1 MLLLLAFLLDFCQA
15 QLQKICQ
22 LHLRRGHAFAWAW
35 SAHYFSLL
43 PLHPRPALPCTALPC
58 SARQMSDNCLCVS
71 VCHMWLPQRC
81 CMHSWIWIKKN
92 IFEKLK
98 RSMAL
103 GAFRAIGG
111 GQQMAHSQLSDQS
124 RIMIDIELALCFLHF
139 PRLVPLKVQTHST
152 NPLTLLVSSRLLQ
165 LLTNRGSSSNNF
177 SCEIHNKW

>member
-1 MLLLLAFLLDFCQA
+1 MLGLGLLTTSPSCPYT
-15 QLQKICQ
+15 
-22 LHLRRGHAFAWAW
+22 H
-35 SAHYFSLL
+35 
-43 PLHPRPALPCTALPC
+43 ALPCPALHDRC
-58 SARQMSDNCLCVS
+58 QTIVCVCLSATCG
-71 VCHMWLPQRC
+71 CHNVAACIVEYEL
-81 CMHSWIWIKKN
+81 KKK
-92 IFEKLK
+92 IEKLK

-111 GQQMAHSQLSDQS
+111 GHQMAHSQLSDQS

-177 SCEIHNKW
+177 SCEIHN